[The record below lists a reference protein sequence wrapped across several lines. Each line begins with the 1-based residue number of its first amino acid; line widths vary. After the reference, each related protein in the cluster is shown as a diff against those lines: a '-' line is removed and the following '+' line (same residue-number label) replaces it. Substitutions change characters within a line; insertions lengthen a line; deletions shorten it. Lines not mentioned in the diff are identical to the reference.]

1 MYKYDAIDKTI
12 VSERVDQFRDQVRRH
27 LAGELSA
34 SDLQPLRLRNGL
46 YMQIHA
52 HMLRVS
58 IPYGLV
64 NSDQM
69 RTLAH
74 IARKYDKGYGHF
86 TTRQNIQYNW
96 PELADVPNILEDL
109 SQVEMHAIQTS
120 GNCIRNI
127 TSDHYAGV
135 ATDEIIDPRPYCE
148 IIRQWSTLHPEFYWL
163 PRKFKVAVTGATTDR
178 AAVQFHDIGLEV
190 VNNEAGEIGFRV
202 YVGGGMGR
210 TPVIGKVIR
219 EFLPRADILSY
230 CESILR
236 VYNLHGRRD
245 NKYKARIKILVNA
258 LGIDAFRDEVEEDW
272 AHTKDG
278 ELKLQDTDFEMMADF
293 FPAPDYEEL
302 SDGDKRVEKWRSL
315 DTRFKAWYDNNTVE
329 HRQAGYRIVNISL
342 KEHGVA
348 PGDATDDQMDA
359 LADIAE
365 QYSFGE
371 IRVTHEQNLVLADV
385 REQDL
390 LEVWKALDA
399 QRLATPNI
407 GSVNDMICCPGLDFC
422 SLANASSISI
432 AKQIND
438 QFTDFEELY
447 DYGEVKLKMS
457 GCMNACGHHHVGHI
471 GILGVDKKGEEW
483 YQLTLGGD
491 ASNQAAIGT
500 RLGPAIAKD
509 QVGDAVSDIMH
520 VYREQREGEE
530 RLLDTFRRVGV
541 DPFQRPCVRGG
552 SIMTANRNLK
562 ARPKATPSRIQ
573 QDIRLQQAIVNR
585 QIVDNDILHIAETE
599 ELDLRTCRL
608 KVTSVCH

>member
-1 MYKYDAIDKTI
+1 MYKYDSVDKTI
-12 VSERVDQFRDQVRRH
+12 VKERVAQFRDQVNRH
-27 LAGELSA
+27 LNGELTA
-34 SDLQPLRLRNGL
+34 ADLQPLRLRNGL

-58 IPYGLV
+58 IPYGLI
-64 NSDQM
+64 NSTQM

-96 PELADVPNILEDL
+96 PELADVPDILDELAD
-109 SQVEMHAIQTS
+109 VEMHAIQTS

-127 TSDHYAGV
+127 SSDQYAGV
-135 ATDEIIDPRPYCE
+135 ANDEIIDPRPYCE

-163 PRKFKVAVTGATTDR
+163 PRKFKIAVTGATEDR

-190 VNNEAGEIGFRV
+190 VHNEAGDIGFRV
-202 YVGGGMGR
+202 YVGGGLGR
-210 TPVIGKVIR
+210 TPVIGKIIK
-219 EFLPRADILSY
+219 EFLPREDILSY
-230 CESILR
+230 CDAILR

-258 LGIDAFRDEVEEDW
+258 MGIDDFRDEVEAEW
-272 AHTKDG
+272 QFQKDG
-278 ELKLQDTDFEMMADF
+278 DLKLHDTDFDTMAAF
-293 FPAPDYEEL
+293 FPAPAYEDL
-302 SDGDKRVEKWRSL
+302 QGGDERVAKWRSL
-315 DTRFKAWYDNNTVE
+315 DSRFKAWYDNNTVE
-329 HRQAGYRIVNISL
+329 HKQAGYRIVNISL
-342 KEHGVA
+342 KEHAIA
-348 PGDATDDQMDA
+348 PGDITDEQMDA
-359 LADIAE
+359 VADIAE

-371 IRVTHEQNLVLADV
+371 IRSTHEQNLVLADV

-399 QRLATPNI
+399 QRLATANI

-432 AKQIND
+432 AKQINEK
-438 QFTDFEELY
+438 FTDFNELY
-447 DYGEVKLKMS
+447 DIGEVKLKMS

-471 GILGVDKKGEEW
+471 GVLGVDKKGEEW
-483 YQLTLGGD
+483 YQLTVGGD
-491 ASNQAAIGT
+491 ASNKAELGA

-509 QVGDAVSDIMH
+509 KVGDAVSDILH

-541 DPFQRPCVRGG
+541 DPFKERVYAE
-552 SIMTANRNLK
+552 AN
-562 ARPKATPSRIQ
+562 
-573 QDIRLQQAIVNR
+573 
-585 QIVDNDILHIAETE
+585 
-599 ELDLRTCRL
+599 
-608 KVTSVCH
+608 

>member
-1 MYKYDAIDKTI
+1 MYKYDAVDKTI
-12 VSERVDQFRDQVRRH
+12 VSERVAQFRDQVARH
-27 LAGELSA
+27 LSGELSA

-64 NSDQM
+64 SSEQM
-69 RTLAH
+69 RSLAYV
-74 IARKYDKGYGHF
+74 ARKYDRGYGHF

-96 PELADVPNILEDL
+96 PELADVPDILDDL
-109 SQVEMHAIQTS
+109 SKVEMHAIQTS

-127 TSDHYAGV
+127 SSDQYAGV

-163 PRKFKVAVTGATTDR
+163 PRKFKIAITGATTDR

-190 VNNEAGEIGFRV
+190 VHNENQEIGFRV
-202 YVGGGMGR
+202 YVGGGLGR
-210 TPVIGKVIR
+210 TPVVGKIIK
-219 EFLPRADILSY
+219 EFLPREDILSY
-230 CESILR
+230 CEAILR

-258 LGIDAFRDEVEEDW
+258 MGIDGFRDEVDAEW
-272 AHTKDG
+272 AHFKEG
-278 ELKLQDTDFEMMADF
+278 ELKLHDHDFETMAGF
-293 FPAPDYEEL
+293 FPAPDYVNL
-302 SDGDKRVEKWRSL
+302 DGGDTRVEKWLGL
-315 DTRFKAWYDNNTVE
+315 DTKFAAWYKNNTAD
-329 HRQAGYRIVNISL
+329 HRVSGYRIVNVSL

-348 PGDATDDQMDA
+348 PGDATDQQMDA
-359 LADIAE
+359 MADIAE

-385 REQDL
+385 EEANL
-390 LEVWKALDA
+390 LEVWKALVA

-432 AKQIND
+432 AKQINEKFD
-438 QFTDFEELY
+438 DFNELY
-447 DYGEVKLKMS
+447 DIGEVKLKMS

-483 YQLTLGGD
+483 YQLTVGGD
-491 ASNQAAIGT
+491 ASNQATLGT

-509 QVGDAVSDIMH
+509 KVSDAISDILE
-520 VYREQREGEE
+520 VYRHQRSDDE
-530 RLLDTFRRVGV
+530 RLLDTFRRIGV
-541 DPFQRPCVRGG
+541 DPFKERVY
-552 SIMTANRNLK
+552 
-562 ARPKATPSRIQ
+562 
-573 QDIRLQQAIVNR
+573 
-585 QIVDNDILHIAETE
+585 AE
-599 ELDLRTCRL
+599 D
-608 KVTSVCH
+608 S